1 MQVLSGRRLS
11 LDALY
16 SPVLRFAL
24 DYWRDRRRGRI
35 APAWDELRLD
45 EIQAAVHHQLTAVRV
60 QRHPLDFRFIHW
72 GEGVTETFGVD
83 LCGRSAAAIMPKSLA
98 DLTFCQ
104 LMEATTTREPQ
115 VYVNDLPKRSQFSC
129 RISVLRL
136 PLSSNGRDIDVILSV
151 DDYGPNVEAMR
162 GYFAEFVH
170 HRRAGRS

>member
-16 SPVLRFAL
+16 HPVLRFAL
-24 DYWRDRRRGRI
+24 GYWRDMRRDRI
-35 APAWDELRLD
+35 APSWEELQLD
-45 EIQAAVHHQLTAVRV
+45 DIQPFVHAQTTAVRV
-60 QRHPLDFRFIHW
+60 RRHPLDFEFIHW
-72 GEGVTETFGVD
+72 GQGVTQTFGVD

-104 LMEATTTREPQ
+104 LMEAATSRQPQ
-115 VYVNDLPKRSQFSC
+115 VYLNDLPKRSQFAYQ
-129 RISVLRL
+129 IAVLRL

-162 GYFAEFVH
+162 GYFAEIGRGKRA
-170 HRRAGRS
+170 RRS